1 MPNDVHIK
9 ILQKMKKTTTTT
21 TTVEDVCAIIL
32 NYDSINTPLLILKGT
47 YCALEE
53 ENGSENTFLQLLLQK
68 HSAVEIYG
76 V

>member
-1 MPNDVHIK
+1 MMFTLKFSSVR
-9 ILQKMKKTTTTT
+9 KKKTTT

-32 NYDSINTPLLILKGT
+32 NYDSINTPSSYMPPLKVL
-47 YCALEE
+47 ALPRED

-68 HSAVEIYG
+68 RSAVEIYG